1 METADQYISDA
12 SQFLMLKG
20 IWPDFEGQ
28 VGPVNLTVITRKY
41 PQATEVEHGPYVLTP
56 GRPKKDF
63 RATGRVAR
71 IKLSA
76 SSSPSFVRVGKPE
89 FEAEGAGF
97 Q

>member
-1 METADQYISDA
+1 
-12 SQFLMLKG
+12 MLKG

-56 GRPKKDF
+56 GRSKKDF